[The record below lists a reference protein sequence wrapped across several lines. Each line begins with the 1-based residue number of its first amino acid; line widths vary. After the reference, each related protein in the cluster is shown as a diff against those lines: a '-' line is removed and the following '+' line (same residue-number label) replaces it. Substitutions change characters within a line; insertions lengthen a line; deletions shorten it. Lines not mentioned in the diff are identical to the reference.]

1 MFGFKLPAS
10 RFKVRAVI
18 PAVPHQHS
26 YDISSLSQKR
36 SHIISLVAQI
46 FRIDGKFR
54 SKLSVV
60 RTYSVHAE
68 LICSVAC
75 GIDAC
80 PFYTVSCIKFFAK
93 IFCRVLPAGSGF
105 YLFHRKRRF
114 HPLGR
119 PFFLH
124 KSCLKG

>member
-1 MFGFKLPAS
+1 MFGFKLPVA
-10 RFKVRAVI
+10 RLKVRAVI
-18 PAVPHQHS
+18 PAVPHQHP
-26 YDISSLSQKR
+26 YDILSLSQKR
-36 SHIISLVAQI
+36 GHIIGLVTQI
-46 FRIDGKFR
+46 LGIDGKFR
-54 SKLSVV
+54 RKLSVI
-60 RTYSVHAE
+60 RTHSVHAE
-68 LICSVAC
+68 LICSVTG
-75 GIDAC
+75 GINARS
-80 PFYTVSCIKFFAK
+80 FYAVSCIKFFAK

>member
-18 PAVPHQHS
+18 PTIPYQHP
-26 YDISSLSQKR
+26 YDILSLSQNR
-36 SHIISLVAQI
+36 GHIIGLVTQI
-46 FRIDGKFR
+46 LGIDGKFR
-54 SKLSVV
+54 RKLSVI
-60 RTYSVHAE
+60 RTHSVHAE
-68 LICSVAC
+68 LICSVTGGVNARS
-75 GIDAC
+75 
-80 PFYTVSCIKFFAK
+80 FYAVSYTKFFAK

-105 YLFHRKRRF
+105 YLFHRERRF